1 MNLTLHHFLKEFRY
15 LRWRWLAFMMLL
27 AFEMAVNLEWVL
39 PMRVG
44 VPQAAWMA
52 YLPVVVLLAGLSLL
66 LSCPEDRPGSDRSFI
81 STRPMP
87 VRDYW
92 LARVGVWLLLIVL
105 PVVLQ
110 NMLYLMLSCRP
121 SADVLRGGWERL
133 ACAAG
138 FSAWML
144 PALVLWRR
152 SEIWKAL
159 LTLGLIVFV
168 ASSALDVIASRGWR
182 FYPSYSQEWPGLAAG
197 WMLFGLLS
205 AALAFGHLRC
215 GWPFRRR
222 VALASVVAVLS
233 LLTARLWILTKPP
246 ITAQNQEL
254 VQKLAPGLQVEFDL
268 GTARYTGVEKSFGP
282 SLRGNPMTK
291 TSDPTVHV
299 VLQPKRST
307 LHQSDRTSHA
317 EEKSKLPGAWSS
329 HDSPQAE
336 VFRGNQVLRDLFP
349 RGTLFFPHDEY
360 FPKWTLGDQSLTPL
374 AVFPKPHP
382 QLDEPL
388 SIQTE
393 YAVEWFQREKAIEI
407 PLVSGAAGHC
417 DEMHWEILRISPE
430 QGPKPG
436 AVTVSLRTE
445 YRGAENGHAIL
456 LHLPN
461 EKLVRLDPSKTT
473 ITSQRGDKT
482 GWSRSIQE
490 LKWEHITHHADGAPT
505 GVDLSSARLILLRSR
520 YLGRSQLAWKFPEI
534 RLRDIPEDWNRDI
547 QWHAADA
554 LYRGRELKAF
564 QERMATLTP
573 PTAASTEKEA
583 RRYAFDL
590 FSAGSLTRAVY
601 SYAAHPQ
608 IAQAFEPLGKHHLPL
623 MLDLRSIYWPG
634 WSNKPPNSLLERYVT
649 EQQRDTLISRAPQS
663 NMLADLVVKKGWA
676 EEARQRLQKQMLDS
690 PVLPSGAV
698 ELLLAWK
705 DDPDVIARLLKEAR
719 NDFQGDIIY
728 SLDKRPETKAQIERV
743 VKETFDE
750 LVPIRDSV
758 RALRELERAAE
769 FGSAEA
775 FEWSLRFLGMVG
787 DTGGQLRDQF
797 FLYPNLLNADGSKY
811 DYSKT
816 PGHERWPLFRRL
828 KVSDFVYVP
837 EKRAWRF
844 LKP

>member
-1 MNLTLHHFLKEFRY
+1 MNLVLHHFGKEFRY
-15 LRWRWLAFMMLL
+15 LRLRWLAFLALL
-27 AFEMAVNLEWVL
+27 AFELAVNLEWLL
-39 PMRVG
+39 PMRAG
-44 VPQAAWMA
+44 VPQAAWLA
-52 YLPVVVLLAGLSLL
+52 YLPAVVLLAGLSLL

-81 STRPMP
+81 STRPLSQ
-87 VRDYW
+87 RDYW
-92 LARVGVWLLLIVL
+92 FARVMTWLLLIVL
-105 PVVLQ
+105 PVMLQ
-110 NMLYLMLSCRP
+110 NALYLMLSGRP
-121 SADVLRGGWERL
+121 FAEVLRGGCERL
-133 ACAAG
+133 TYAAG
-138 FSAWML
+138 FTAWML

-159 LTLGLIVFV
+159 LTLGLILFV

-182 FYPSYSQEWPGLAAG
+182 FSPSYSQEWSGLAAG

-205 AALAFGHLRC
+205 AVLAFWHLRC
-215 GWPFRRR
+215 GLPFRRR
-222 VALASVVAVLS
+222 LALTSLMAVLS
-233 LLTARLWILTKPP
+233 LLTARFWILTKPP
-246 ITAQNQEL
+246 INAQNQEL
-254 VQKLAPGLQVEFDL
+254 VQKLAPGLLVEFDH
-268 GTARYTGVEKSFGP
+268 GTARYTGAEKSFGP
-282 SLRGNPMTK
+282 SLRGRPKTK

-299 VLQPKRST
+299 ALQPKRST
-307 LHQSDRTSHA
+307 LRQSNQTSHA
-317 EEKSKLPGAWSS
+317 EEKTKLPGAWSL
-329 HDSPQAE
+329 HDIPQTE
-336 VFRGNQVLRDLFP
+336 VFRGNQVLKDLFP

-360 FPKWTLGDQSLTPL
+360 FPKWTLDDQSLTPL
-374 AVFPKPHP
+374 VVFPKPHP

-407 PLVSGAAGHC
+407 PLVSGAVGHC

-436 AVTVSLRTE
+436 AVTISLRTE

-473 ITSQRGDKT
+473 FTSQRGDKT

-490 LKWEHITHHADGAPT
+490 LKWENVTHHADGEPT

-520 YLGRSQLAWKFPEI
+520 YLGQSQITWKFPEI
-534 RLRDIPEDWNRDI
+534 RLREIPEDWNRDI
-547 QWHAADA
+547 QWHTADA

-573 PTAASTEKEA
+573 PTTASTEKEA

-649 EQQRDTLISRAPQS
+649 DQQRDILISRAPQS

-676 EEARQRLQKQMLDS
+676 EEARQRLKKQMLDS
-690 PVLPSGAV
+690 PVLPPGAE

-705 DDPDVIARLLKEAR
+705 DDPDVLTRLLKEAR

-728 SLDKRPETKAQIERV
+728 SLDKRPETKNQMERV
-743 VKETFDE
+743 VKEAFDE
-750 LVPIRDSV
+750 VVPLRDSS
-758 RALRELERAAE
+758 RAMREVARAAE

-775 FEWSLRFLGMVG
+775 FEWCLRFFGMVG
-787 DTGGQLRDQF
+787 DTGGRLSDQHS
-797 FLYPNLLNADGSKY
+797 LYPSLLNADGSRFWNRRM
-811 DYSKT
+811 
-816 PGHERWPLFRRL
+816 PAHERWSLFRRL
-828 KVSDFVYVP
+828 KVSGFVYVP